1 FRAVCSYPLLV
12 PAGCKDTCR
21 TLKGTEMGGEAGER
35 EGDEREGKKGNERM
49 VEEWRKYGSEDG
61 EQRRG
66 QSKDR
71 RREK

>member
-1 FRAVCSYPLLV
+1 
-12 PAGCKDTCR
+12 
-21 TLKGTEMGGEAGER
+21 MGGEAGER

-71 RREK
+71 RREKVESKKEGENRGRFVLCAWSPSPPFSA